1 MLLFSLV
8 FTTKT
13 IPHSGSPKQHE
24 SSQLLS
30 ISVTFAESISDTFL
44 KISRNSGFFLNQT
57 IFLHFDGREKEDIV
71 YAHQS

>member
-13 IPHSGSPKQHE
+13 IPHSGSPYKRG

-30 ISVTFAESISDTFL
+30 ISVSMAETDPLLNKKRLQDFCGKKCP
-44 KISRNSGFFLNQT
+44 KISP
-57 IFLHFDGREKEDIV
+57 
-71 YAHQS
+71 